1 MAKAAVVQSSA
12 VVEDVALVTPMMV
25 AHVEDL
31 PKLWRRVPTVVELV
45 SH

>member
-1 MAKAAVVQSSA
+1 MAKAAVAQSSA

-25 AHVEDL
+25 AHAEDL
-31 PKLWRRVPTVVELV
+31 LKLWPKVPTVVELV